1 MTELETFEVI
11 LEHPVLYMYV
21 YMETGEVLFRY
32 GSNPKSY
39 LLLLPLAPA
48 LPSSFPHCVFRHQC
62 RPHLQFGLASPYL
75 LDMEQIKSTKKYDNN
90 CYSLLFLF
98 ASNFNLM
105 ILICDQLRQLFSA
118 GHQKRHIQVYTVLDR
133 QIDRQIDLFC
143 YIYRLQWC
151 HVIKKLQLTILYIIG
166 S

>member
-48 LPSSFPHCVFRHQC
+48 LPSSFPHCVPSSVPAPPAVWSRI
-62 RPHLQFGLASPYL
+62 PIS
-75 LDMEQIKSTKKYDNN
+75 S
-90 CYSLLFLF
+90 
-98 ASNFNLM
+98 
-105 ILICDQLRQLFSA
+105 
-118 GHQKRHIQVYTVLDR
+118 GHGTDKINKE
-133 QIDRQIDLFC
+133 I
-143 YIYRLQWC
+143 
-151 HVIKKLQLTILYIIG
+151 
-166 S
+166 